1 MKKKKKHKSWKNYV
15 KTWRCWVSN
24 PGPSAC
30 KADALPL
37 SYIPTW
43 QTMPEI
49 RELLMQVAKHIF
61 SYPTYYTCTFS
72 VREKEPTT
80 LRSVQK
86 YQTCKYTT
94 QCNAHLGPTSA
105 PSCFTP
111 QPHLGQGV
119 TVGYVVGSQEAPMPS
134 SNLGS
139 TFGMPTEQKKKKI
152 QSFHTKTLSQTR
164 HIQLRN
170 NYKQL
175 GIDLFVLPVFFMN
188 AVL

>member
-1 MKKKKKHKSWKNYV
+1 MCSGAKENFGPAGRKWKKKKKHKSWKNYV

-139 TFGMPTEQKKKKI
+139 TFGMPTEQKKKKFNHSI
-152 QSFHTKTLSQTR
+152 QKHY
-164 HIQLRN
+164 LRQDIFSWEITIN
-170 NYKQL
+170 N
-175 GIDLFVLPVFFMN
+175 
-188 AVL
+188 